1 MLRYLTAGETHGK
14 ALTVIIDG
22 FPAGLEISANDI
34 NAELTRRQLG
44 YGRGARMR
52 IEKDAV
58 EFVGGVRLGQT
69 TGAPICLV
77 IKNLDWQN
85 WQEIMAAEALIID
98 KSKVQTRPRP
108 GHADLVGVIK
118 YDRQDIRDI
127 LERSSARETAS
138 KVAAGALCKKLLEAF
153 DVSLFS
159 FVKEIGGIKSDI
171 SKLSLAEIKKSTE
184 LSVVRTPDKTA
195 EKAMIH
201 AIDEAKMKGDTLG
214 GIFSL
219 VAQNVPLGL
228 GSHTQWDKKLDA
240 KVAAALMAV
249 QAIKGVEFGAG
260 FSYGSLPGS
269 IMHDEIYYSK
279 EKSFY
284 RKTNNA
290 GGFEGGMTN
299 GEDIFISCVMKPIP
313 SLAKPL
319 SSVDIKTK
327 KTSLASVVRGDVCAV
342 PAAGVVGEAVMAIEL
357 AGSFIEKFG
366 GDTLVDMKTTFIS
379 YKKRIKNY

>member
-1 MLRYLTAGETHGK
+1 MFRYLTAGETHGK

-34 NAELTRRQLG
+34 NAELARRQLG

-52 IEKDAV
+52 IEKDTV
-58 EFVGGVRLGQT
+58 EFAGGVRLGQT

-108 GHADLVGVIK
+108 GHADLVGVLK

-138 KVAAGALCKKLLEAF
+138 KVAAGALCKKLLAVF

-171 SKLSLAEIKKSTE
+171 SKLSLSEIKKFTE

-195 EKAMIH
+195 EKAMIS
-201 AIDEAKMKGDTLG
+201 AIDEAKIKGDTLG

-327 KTSLASVVRGDVCAV
+327 KTSLASLVRGDVCAV
-342 PAAGVVGEAVMAIEL
+342 PAAGVVGEAVVAIEL
-357 AGSFIEKFG
+357 ASAFIEKFG
-366 GDTLVDMKTTFIS
+366 GDTLVDMKTAFIS

>member
-22 FPAGLEISANDI
+22 FPAGLKISVNDV
-34 NAELTRRQLG
+34 NTELARRQIG
-44 YGRGARMR
+44 YGRGARMQ
-52 IEKDAV
+52 IEKDTV

-85 WQEIMAAEALIID
+85 WQQLMAVEALIID

-108 GHADLVGVIK
+108 GHADLVGVLK

-127 LERSSARETAS
+127 LERSSARETVS
-138 KVAAGALCKKLLEAF
+138 KVAAGALCKKLLAAF

-159 FVKEIGGIKSDI
+159 FVKEIGGIRSDI
-171 SKLSLAEIKKSTE
+171 SKLSLAEIKKFAE

-195 EKAMIH
+195 EKKMIS
-201 AIDEAKMKGDTLG
+201 AINDAKTKGDTLG

-240 KVAAALMAV
+240 KIAAALMAV

-299 GEDIFISCVMKPIP
+299 GENIFISCVMKPIP

-327 KTSLASVVRGDVCAV
+327 KISPASLVRSDVCAV
-342 PAAGVVGEAVMAIEL
+342 PAAGVVGEAVVAIEL
-357 AGSFIEKFG
+357 TGSFIEKFG
-366 GDTLVDMKTTFIS
+366 GDTLVDMKTAFVA